1 VLNFKLLRY
10 PNCSNIYWAT
20 PKPFSMIVGTTE
32 AAKILNISTARLRVL
47 LMAGRVQGAYK
58 TGKMWLMP
66 LFNGKPIIKRG
77 TRGPAPR
84 WRNPRKPGKTI
95 IHVNSHRIRQN
106 QKQNLTQPVITVV
119 CRPAKL
125 FKKPCNSLRQ
135 SHSFSET
142 APTTPVVGSPTNVL
156 NLYGHEVEI
165 LGGCRVVYRP
175 NGSKYGA
182 KVWIETLH
190 DVNVISFDTPA

>member
-1 VLNFKLLRY
+1 
-10 PNCSNIYWAT
+10 
-20 PKPFSMIVGTTE
+20 
-32 AAKILNISTARLRVL
+32 
-47 LMAGRVQGAYK
+47 MAGRVQGAYK

-66 LFNGKPIIKRG
+66 LFNGKPMIKRG

-84 WRNPRKPGKTI
+84 WRNPKKPAKTI

-106 QKQNLTQPVITVV
+106 QKQQQNQPVITV
-119 CRPAKL
+119 
-125 FKKPCNSLRQ
+125 KKRCNSPKPT
-135 SHSFSET
+135 HSFSET
-142 APTTPVVGSPTNVL
+142 GLLTPKVDSPPKGNL

-182 KVWIETLH
+182 KVWIETLY
-190 DVNVISFDTPA
+190 DVKVISF